1 MFIHGYIREADLN
14 LQNVVPVKSPSKFLL
29 VCIHL
34 QAICQFSGQ
43 SQR

>member
-1 MFIHGYIREADLN
+1 MYIHGYIREADLN
-14 LQNVVPVKSPSKFLL
+14 LQNVVPVESPSKFLP
-29 VCIHL
+29 VCSHL